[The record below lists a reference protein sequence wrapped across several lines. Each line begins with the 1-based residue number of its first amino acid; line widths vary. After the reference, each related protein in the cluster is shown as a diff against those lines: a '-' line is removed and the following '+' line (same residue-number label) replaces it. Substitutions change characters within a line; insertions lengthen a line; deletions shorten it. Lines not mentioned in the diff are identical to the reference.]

1 MITAEPTLL
10 GVDEP
15 PPFELVNGA
24 GQGKLL
30 LVCDHASNRIPARLG
45 NLGLTQ
51 QQLATHIGWDLGAA
65 AVARRLA
72 ALLDAP
78 LLLANYSRLVIDCNR
93 WPSNP
98 ASIVES
104 SDGIAVPGNAGL
116 SPAEALARRRALFDP
131 YHTAIAE
138 FLSQQPKESRF
149 LLSIH
154 SFTPSLAGVDRHWPI
169 GVCYRTD
176 ISWGKRWLDVLK
188 NKLSEPVGNNQP
200 YDVEA
205 DIDFTIP
212 VQAEARAIP
221 GIMLEIRD
229 DRIIDEA
236 GIEACSEIVAESW
249 LELQGTCANRPDST
263 RSD

>member
-1 MITAEPTLL
+1 MITTEPVLL

-15 PPFELVNGA
+15 APFELVNGT

-30 LVCDHASNRIPARLG
+30 LVCDHASNRIPASLE

-51 QQLATHIGWDLGAA
+51 EQLATHIGWDRGAA
-65 AVARRLA
+65 AVARQLA

-104 SDGIAVPGNAGL
+104 SDGIAIPGNAGL
-116 SPAEALARRRALFDP
+116 SPAGALARRSALFDP

-138 FLSQQPKESRF
+138 FLSRQPKEDRF

-176 ISWGKRWLDVLK
+176 ISWGKRWLDALK
-188 NKLSEPVGNNQP
+188 NKFSEPVGNNQP

-205 DIDFTIP
+205 DVDYTIP

-229 DRIIDEA
+229 DRISDQA
-236 GIEACSEIVAESW
+236 GVADCSEIIAESW
-249 LELQGTCANRPDST
+249 LELQGLGNNRPDGT
-263 RSD
+263 RPD

>member
-1 MITAEPTLL
+1 MTTAEPDLL
-10 GVDEP
+10 NVDEP
-15 PPFELVNGA
+15 PPFELFNGA

-30 LVCDHASNRIPARLG
+30 LVCDHASNRIPKSLD

-51 QQLATHIGWDLGAA
+51 EQLATHIGWDLGAA

-72 ALLDAP
+72 GLLDAP

-93 WPSNP
+93 WPGTP
-98 ASIVES
+98 ASIAES

-116 SPAEALARRRALFDP
+116 SHAEALARRNALFDP
-131 YHTAIAE
+131 YHTAIADI
-138 FLSQQPKESRF
+138 FSQQPKESRF

-176 ISWGKRWLDVLK
+176 IVWGKRWLDVLK
-188 NKLSEPVGNNQP
+188 NKLSDPVGNNQP

-205 DIDFTIP
+205 DVDFTIP
-212 VQAEARAIP
+212 VQAEARCIP

-229 DRIIDEA
+229 DRINDEA
-236 GIEACSEIVAESW
+236 GVNVCSEIIAESW
-249 LELQGTCANRPDST
+249 LELKSRCDNSPE
-263 RSD
+263 